1 MLIGQ
6 ALATRAEFRNFD
18 VDGTRLG
25 ALSWTGILGAPC
37 VVAVHGITS
46 NAWVW
51 DPLAHHLAGTADLV
65 AIDLRG
71 RGRSFDAPEPYG
83 IERHADDV
91 ASIVEQLGGPVVL
104 IGHSM
109 GAFVVEM
116 VAERRPELV
125 RDLVL
130 VDGGTPLAPPA
141 DGDVDAALDRMLGP
155 GIERI
160 RTVWPDRVSYHA
172 MWASHPAFGE
182 GISPDL
188 ERNLLADLI
197 EVEDGFRTAVR
208 ESAVRVDGHDML
220 TNDDVRHLLDRRQQP
235 TTIVRAEFGML
246 GAPPPFITD
255 DVRARYPQH
264 RWVDAPGRN
273 HYTVLNSAAGAS
285 LVAQALRDILI
296 D

>member
-1 MLIGQ
+1 MLIGR
-6 ALATRAEFRNFD
+6 AVAARAEFLNFD
-18 VDGTRLG
+18 VDGARLG

-51 DPLAHHLAGTADLV
+51 DPLAHHLAGAADLV
-65 AIDLRG
+65 AVDLRG
-71 RGRSFDAPEPYG
+71 RGRSFDAPGPYG
-83 IERHADDV
+83 IERHAADI

-116 VAERRPELV
+116 LAERRPDLI
-125 RDLVL
+125 RDLLL
-130 VDGGTPLAPPA
+130 VDGGTPLPTPP
-141 DGDVDAALDRMLGP
+141 DGDIDAALDRMLGP
-155 GIERI
+155 GLERI
-160 RTVWPDRVSYHA
+160 RTVWPDRVSYQA

-188 ERNLLADLI
+188 ERNLLADLL
-197 EVEDGFRTAVR
+197 EVDGGFRTAVS
-208 ESAVRVDGHDML
+208 ESAVRTDGYDML
-220 TNDDVRHLLDRRQQP
+220 ANDEVRLLLDRRQQP
-235 TTIVRAEFGML
+235 TTIIRAEFGML
-246 GAPPPFITD
+246 GTPPPFIAD
-255 DVRARYPQH
+255 EVRSRYPQH

-273 HYTVLNSAAGAS
+273 HYTVLNSADGAS
-285 LVAQALRDILI
+285 LVARTLRDILI